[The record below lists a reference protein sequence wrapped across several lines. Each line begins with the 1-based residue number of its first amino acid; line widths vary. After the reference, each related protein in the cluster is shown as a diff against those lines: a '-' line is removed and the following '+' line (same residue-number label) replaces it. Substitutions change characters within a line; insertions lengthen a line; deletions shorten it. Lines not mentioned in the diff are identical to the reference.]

1 MPIVVGVQFKP
12 VTKVYHFDSTQLLD
26 LAHQDYVVVDTARGP
41 EVAQVVQPPN
51 QIGDEEVVGEM
62 KSVLRR
68 ANPWDMVQRDM
79 WQHKE
84 QEALA
89 ICRDILARMNGSINV
104 DSAPGRGATFRVRL
118 PFGSLA

>member
-12 VTKVYHFDSTQLLD
+12 VTKVYHFDSNQLLD
-26 LAHQDYVVVDTARGP
+26 LVHQDYVVVDTARGP
-41 EVAQVVQPPN
+41 EVAQVVQPPH
-51 QIGDEEVVGEM
+51 QIGDAEVVGEM

-68 ANPWDMVQRDM
+68 ANPWDMVQRDL

-89 ICRDILARMNGSINV
+89 HLPRQGTRTPPRHQDGALRVQLRRRTAARLLCV
-104 DSAPGRGATFRVRL
+104 
-118 PFGSLA
+118 